1 MRKTNMLKSFSPTH
15 RALLASTAV
24 IAALAAAPASAGG
37 KPVDLLTAVPAESE
51 KIFSETIERAGGINT
66 FAHAREPATV
76 DTQTIVRSQSDMLY
90 SQGVFDVSE
99 GMTVTVPEGTTGYQS
114 VLMFDANHGQIGVVY
129 CGESREVTADEVSTE
144 DKHIYAMMRTST
156 DKGVKAA
163 NAAQDAVK
171 MEPKSATEY
180 VGPGYDQ
187 EQLAEAKRML
197 AGGIVL
203 VKNQT
208 AYAKELIPGTVLLK
222 DGTDLEK
229 YNYIFTSLLGWGLMP
244 LEDAYYN
251 NVVIKEADCTEV
263 TFAKPPVDY
272 ENLGYWSLTAYNM
285 EGYLGTDNAALS
297 AYKAESNDDGS
308 FSVFVGNSED
318 CKSKANRIDMPEGGA
333 ALTLRMYRP
342 TSLEAAKEFETKFV
356 ADNNGK

>member
-1 MRKTNMLKSFSPTH
+1 MLKTFRSAHGTLS
-15 RALLASTAV
+15 ASTALV
-24 IAALAAAPASAGG
+24 AALAAASAFAGG
-37 KPVDLLTAVPAESE
+37 EPVDLLTAVPAESE
-51 KIFSETIERAGGINT
+51 KIFTETIERAGGINT
-66 FAHAREPATV
+66 FAHARQPATV
-76 DTQTIVRSQSDMLY
+76 ETQTIVRSQSDMLY
-90 SQGVFDVSE
+90 SQGVFDVSA
-99 GMTVTVPEGTTGYQS
+99 GMTVTVPECTIGYQS
-114 VLMFDANHGQIGVVY
+114 VLMFDANHGQLGVVY

-156 DKGVKAA
+156 DKGVEAA

-187 EQLAEAKRML
+187 VQLEEAKRIL

-203 VKNQT
+203 VKNFT
-208 AYAKELIPGTVLLK
+208 AYADELVPGTVLLK

-229 YNYIFTSLLGWGLMP
+229 YNYIFSSLLGWGLMP
-244 LEDAYYN
+244 LEDAYYVN
-251 NVVIKEADCTEV
+251 AVIKEADCTEV
-263 TFAKPPVDY
+263 TFAEPPVDY
-272 ENLGYWSLTAYNM
+272 ENLGYWSLTAYTM

-297 AYKAESNDDGS
+297 TYKAEANDDGG

-318 CKSKANRIDMPEGGA
+318 CKSNANQIDMPEGGA

-342 TSLEAAKEFETKFV
+342 TSLEAAQDFETKFV
-356 ADNNGK
+356 TDNKGK

>member
-1 MRKTNMLKSFSPTH
+1 MPLPAGNISLLSGVVALTAHASF
-15 RALLASTAV
+15 AD
-24 IAALAAAPASAGG
+24 G

-51 KIFSETIERAGGINT
+51 KIFIETIERAGGINT

-76 DTQTIVRSQSDMLY
+76 ETQTIVRSQSDMLY

-99 GMTVTVPEGTTGYQS
+99 GMTVTVPKCTIGYQS
-114 VLMFDANHGQIGVVY
+114 VLLFDANHGQIGVVY

-156 DKGVKAA
+156 DQGVEAA
-163 NAAQDAVK
+163 NAAQDTVV
-171 MEPKSATEY
+171 MEPKSATDY

-187 EQLAEAKRML
+187 MQLEEAKRIL

-203 VKNQT
+203 VKNFT
-208 AYAKELIPGTVLLK
+208 AYADDLVPGTVLLK

-244 LEDAYYN
+244 LEDAYYTN
-251 NVVIKEADCTEV
+251 AVIKEADCTEV
-263 TFAKPPVDY
+263 TFAEPPVDY

-297 AYKAESNDDGS
+297 AYKAEANDDGS
-308 FSVFVGNSED
+308 FSVFVGNAED
-318 CKSKANRIDMPEGGA
+318 CKTKPNHIDMPEGGA

-342 TSLEAAKEFETKFV
+342 IDLDQAREFEANFL
-356 ADNNGK
+356 ADNAGK

>member
-1 MRKTNMLKSFSPTH
+1 M
-15 RALLASTAV
+15 AASVAV
-24 IAALAAAPASAGG
+24 VAALTTHAAHADG
-37 KPVDLLTAVPAESE
+37 KLVDLLAAVPAESE
-51 KIFSETIERAGGINT
+51 KIFTETIERAGGVNT

-76 DTQTIVRSQSDMLY
+76 ETQTIVRSQSDMLY

-99 GMTVTVPEGTTGYQS
+99 GMTVTVPKCTTGYQS

-129 CGESREVTADEVSTE
+129 CGESREVTADQVSTE
-144 DKHIYAMMRTST
+144 DKHVYAMMRTST
-156 DKGVKAA
+156 DKGVKVA

-171 MEPKSATEY
+171 MEAKSANDY

-187 EQLAEAKRML
+187 AQLAEAKRIL

-208 AYAKELIPGTVLLK
+208 AYADELVPGTVLLK

-244 LEDAYYN
+244 LEDAYYTN
-251 NVVIKEADCTEV
+251 AVIKDADCTEV
-263 TFAKPPVDY
+263 TFAEPPVDY
-272 ENLGYWSLTAYNM
+272 DNLGYWSLTAYNM

-297 AYKAESNDDGS
+297 AYKAEASDDGS

-342 TSLEAAKEFETKFV
+342 TSLEAARDFEAKFV